1 LLTDYEKVDKLVV
14 TICRGQGMSD
24 SNNTKTKLI
33 NILDQCEFL
42 NGLSEKKKYRFQEKL
57 EVRLETRRST
67 VAGSSDSSLVVDEV
81 NVKEIKSTIQTTVS
95 FSWLGFFFSWFW
107 AAYHKIQFAYA
118 GLLLFYVPSYI
129 LLFINYD
136 WYEAFNDFVMRIG
149 PIAIGMTFGM
159 YGRGWLI
166 GDQFSIIAR
175 EEYQINSQTSPKW
188 FYIGTG
194 FGGGWT
200 RVLVM
205 VGFCLVL
212 SFIEVGLEY
221 LLYPETW

>member
-1 LLTDYEKVDKLVV
+1 MVD
-14 TICRGQGMSD
+14 
-24 SNNTKTKLI
+24 NNTTSAKLI

-42 NGLSEKKKYRFQEKL
+42 NGLSEKKKHRFQEKL
-57 EVRLETRRST
+57 EVGLQTRRSA
-67 VAGSSDSSLVVDEV
+67 VAESSHSSLVVDEV
-81 NVKEIKSTIQTTVS
+81 NVDQIKRTIQTTVS
-95 FSWLGFFFSWFW
+95 FSWLGFFFGFFW
-107 AAYHKIQFAYA
+107 AVYHKIQFAYA
-118 GLLLFYVPSYI
+118 GVLVLYVPAYI
-129 LLFINYD
+129 LLFLNYD
-136 WYEAFNDFVMRIG
+136 WYEAFNSIVTRIA
-149 PIAIGMTFGM
+149 PIAFGMTYGM

-212 SFIEVGLEY
+212 SFIEAGLEY